1 MVASSGISG
10 LGGTFTWN
18 TYVVAE
24 LTRWGDIDISVDSI
38 DVSHANSDS
47 ATKEFIPGLVDS
59 GSVLIE
65 GNFISSDTTGQVAM
79 ITDALARTQRAF
91 IVTGPT
97 AAAYSWSGNGF
108 LTNVKVGAPFDNKIP
123 FSATLKIDGV
133 ITPGITA
140 SADITTLTF
149 ADSTG
154 AVTPVPSPFAGGTYI
169 YSATINTASGYIKA
183 TVTDATATSIVATCL
198 GVSHTLATA
207 VQSEQIAVGA
217 ADTITT
223 LTITV
228 TDSGKVPVT
237 YTVYVTRP

>member
-1 MVASSGISG
+1 MTASSGISG

-18 TYVVAE
+18 THVVGE
-24 LTRWGDIDISVDSI
+24 LTKWGDIDITVDSI
-38 DVSHANSDS
+38 DVTHS
-47 ATKEFIPGLVDS
+47 ASVSYTREFIPGLVDS
-59 GSVLIE
+59 GSVSIE
-65 GNFISSDTTGQVAM
+65 GNFITSDTDGQVAM

-91 IVTGPT
+91 VVTGPT
-97 AAAYSWSGNGF
+97 AAAYTWSGNGF
-108 LTNVKVGAPFDNKIP
+108 LTNIKVGAPFDNKIP

-140 SADITTLTF
+140 SADATTITF
-149 ADSTG
+149 ADSVG
-154 AVTPVPSPFAGGTYI
+154 AVTPVPGPFDGATYI

-198 GVSHTLATA
+198 GVSHTLTTT
-207 VQSEQIAVGA
+207 VQSEQITVGA

-237 YTVYVTRP
+237 YTIYVTRP